1 VADTPASAAKSRY
14 ATLRRNDGSVVC
26 ERCYIADRSLARMKG
41 LLGRKELPAGEGIL
55 IRPANSIHM
64 FFMRFAIDA
73 IFLDRDDTVVKVV
86 SNLKPWRT
94 SGARRSRSV
103 IELAAGEAE
112 RRGVTVGDRIHIEQ
126 TETS

>member
-1 VADTPASAAKSRY
+1 
-14 ATLRRNDGSVVC
+14 
-26 ERCYIADRSLARMKG
+26 
-41 LLGRKELPAGEGIL
+41 
-55 IRPANSIHM
+55 
-64 FFMRFAIDA
+64 MRFAIDA

-126 TETS
+126 PETS